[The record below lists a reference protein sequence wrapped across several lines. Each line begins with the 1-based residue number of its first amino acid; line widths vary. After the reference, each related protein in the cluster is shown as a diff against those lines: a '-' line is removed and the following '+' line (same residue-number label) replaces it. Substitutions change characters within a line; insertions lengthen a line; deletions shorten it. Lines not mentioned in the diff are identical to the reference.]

1 LWYLR
6 IVNNFVPSNSILTIQ
21 SIAMKNSVLFLLAAV
36 VLLTSCN
43 RVFYYKPAAEQ
54 PDNTRLTYNH
64 GLPNLTGN
72 TGECEITAEM
82 VTRNSSG
89 FLDLGLFI
97 RNETDSLITFFP
109 DQVKAYGFTAS
120 GNRKELKVYT
130 AKEYIRYRNTRDAII
145 VGSIAA
151 LAIAGTVAAANATP
165 PSEGLNNTT
174 NFIAPWPMFWG
185 PVPPFASHDGLIRE
199 HTMYKNEGMAGNIK
213 IRKDDVFN
221 HKYLL
226 EVPVN
231 GRYVKFVFDER
242 MRRF

>member
-1 LWYLR
+1 
-6 IVNNFVPSNSILTIQ
+6 
-21 SIAMKNSVLFLLAAV
+21 MKNSFLFLLAAV

-43 RVFYYKPAAEQ
+43 RVYYYKPAAEQ

-82 VTRNSSG
+82 VTRNVSG

-97 RNETDSLITFFP
+97 RNETDSLVTFYP
-109 DQVKAYGFTAS
+109 DQVKAYGFAAN

-151 LAIAGTVAAANATP
+151 LAIAGTVAAANSSSTVG
-165 PSEGLNNTT
+165 EGLNN
-174 NFIAPWPMFWG
+174 NNNAFIAAPWPVFWG
-185 PVPPFASHDGLIRE
+185 PIPPYASHDGLIRE
-199 HTMYKNEGMAGNIK
+199 HTMYKNEGLAGNIK

-231 GRYVKFVFDER
+231 GRYVKFIFDEKL
-242 MRRF
+242 RRF